1 MTATDSRPTDAPT
14 HDEFRAA
21 AADFLAE
28 SVAAGVHCPGFGA
41 IMLPALH
48 DRARAWQRRVFEAG
62 FAGIH
67 WPVEYGGRGL
77 DRSYTA
83 IWSEEC
89 AKAGAAVPEPPGPD
103 PGRRGDPAQRHAR
116 AEGDI
121 PAAHLVGRD
130 PVVPVVLRA
139 RRRVRSREPES
150 DGGA

>member
-21 AADFLAE
+21 AAVFLAE

-41 IMLPALH
+41 IMPPALH
-48 DRARAWQRRVFEAG
+48 DRARAWQRRVHEAG

-89 AKAGAAVPEPPGPD
+89 AKAQVQPMLNLQGIVLAGEAILRSGDGGPD
-103 PGRRGDPAQRHAR
+103 T
-116 AEGDI
+116 
-121 PAAHLVGRD
+121 
-130 PVVPVVLRA
+130 LR
-139 RRRVRSREPES
+139 
-150 DGGA
+150 